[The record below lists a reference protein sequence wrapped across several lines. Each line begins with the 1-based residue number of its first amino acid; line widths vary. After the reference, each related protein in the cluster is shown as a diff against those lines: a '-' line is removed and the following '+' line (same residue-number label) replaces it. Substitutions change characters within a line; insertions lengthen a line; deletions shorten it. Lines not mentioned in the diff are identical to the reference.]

1 MELLS
6 TLYREW
12 LQQENRLQTLETLSC
27 DLQNASC
34 DSLPEEPAGV
44 EEMLH
49 VMAALPKRPIPP
61 RPENPVAVILAGGRG
76 SRMGADVTQ
85 KCLCPIHGRP
95 ALLWAMDAYRNFG
108 IEHFIVIVGVGY
120 KEVIQCLGTGDP
132 HITFLFQEEQLGTG
146 HAARLAAR
154 YLNYCH
160 FEGSVL
166 VTMGDKFITRRG
178 LQELM
183 FNTALA
189 QSDLILASAS
199 KKAWPDSGRIVI
211 DENDRVRAVIERPD
225 VVQRQLISDFYAW
238 PADPVPGEEFRRY
251 ALHCWNRPQKL
262 RKILNPGFWDA
273 LSGDGALSKQNA
285 RLPLDKSNLIFEIS
299 DALRLSPAEVEQR
312 CDQVNISVY
321 IFKAQA
327 FYEAA
332 ERLRSNNA
340 QGELYLTDAVYDL
353 TSNHH
358 ADLYHVTAARMPD
371 DYDVMGFNTL
381 EELAEIE
388 RRVQDDQ

>member
-6 TLYREW
+6 ILYQEW
-12 LQQENRLQTLETLSC
+12 LQHENRSQTLESLAC
-27 DLQNASC
+27 ALQNASC
-34 DSLPEEPAGV
+34 DSLPEEPAAV
-44 EEMLH
+44 EEILH

-61 RPENPVAVILAGGRG
+61 RPETPVAVILAGGRG
-76 SRMGADVTQ
+76 SRMGVNVTQ

-95 ALLWAMDAYRNFG
+95 AILWAMDAYRNFG
-108 IEHFIVIVGVGY
+108 IEHFILIVGVGY
-120 KEVIQCLGTGDP
+120 KEVLQCLGADNP
-132 HITFLFQEEQLGTG
+132 HITYLFQEEQRGTG

-160 FEGSVL
+160 FEGNVL

-178 LQELM
+178 LQQLM
-183 FNTALA
+183 CNPALA
-189 QSDLILASAS
+189 QADLILASAS
-199 KKAWPDSGRIVI
+199 KEAWPDSGRVVI

-225 VVQRQLISDFYAW
+225 VVQRQLIADFHAW
-238 PADPVPGEEFRRY
+238 PADPVPCEAFRKH
-251 ALHCWNRPQKL
+251 ALSCWNRPQKL

-273 LSGDGALSKQNA
+273 LNSQDALSKQTV
-285 RLPLDKSNLIFEIS
+285 RLPLDQSNLTFEIS
-299 DALRLSPAEVEQR
+299 NALRLSPAEVEKR

-327 FYEAA
+327 FYQAT

-340 QGELYLTDAVYDL
+340 QDELYLTDAVYDL

-358 ADLYHVTAARMPD
+358 AAPYHVTAARMPD

-388 RRVQDDQ
+388 RRVQHKL